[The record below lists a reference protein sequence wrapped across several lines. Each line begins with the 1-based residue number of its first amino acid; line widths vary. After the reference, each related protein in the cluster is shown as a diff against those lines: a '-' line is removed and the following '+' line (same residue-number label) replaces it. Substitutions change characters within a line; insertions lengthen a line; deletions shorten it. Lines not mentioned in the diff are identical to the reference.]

1 MSPVIRRQHKRSR
14 SKHHKRLRFFAYVGL
29 TLVILA
35 IVLVLIG
42 LNATYLIH

>member
-1 MSPVIRRQHKRSR
+1 
-14 SKHHKRLRFFAYVGL
+14 LRFFAYVGL